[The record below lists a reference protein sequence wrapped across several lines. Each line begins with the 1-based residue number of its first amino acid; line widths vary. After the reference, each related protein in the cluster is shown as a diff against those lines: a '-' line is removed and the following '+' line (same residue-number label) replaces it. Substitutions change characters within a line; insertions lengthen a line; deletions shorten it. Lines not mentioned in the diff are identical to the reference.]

1 MYKMARCTQGELCFG
16 LGIFVSLCLSQYKAL
31 SYTHLINHGREKSTG
46 SHTVD
51 RTCDRFCLGENES
64 SKQVYIVV
72 KIDFISCQNFNFY
85 CKGIYSE
92 QYKPILVCSDP
103 CNEFNTIYFSWLNS
117 SCCLTNKYTYLIEIH
132 YESSNAKSIIH

>member
-1 MYKMARCTQGELCFG
+1 MDVKRVLVAILLIELAISFA
-16 LGIFVSLCLSQYKAL
+16 LGV
-31 SYTHLINHGREKSTG
+31 
-46 SHTVD
+46 
-51 RTCDRFCLGENES
+51 GENEP

-92 QYKPILVCSDP
+92 QYKAILVCSDP